1 MTETDPFNLERFV
14 RAQTNTYRQ
23 ALAELDAGHKSTH
36 WMWFIF
42 PQLRGLGQS
51 SMAQQYGISSLDE
64 ARAYLAHPLLGGR
77 LKECAKAIL
86 THRDKSAREIL
97 GSPDDMKL
105 RSCATLFSR
114 AGKAPGIYKEILDAF
129 YSGEPDQRTLDL
141 LGA

>member
-64 ARAYLAHPLLGGR
+64 ARA
-77 LKECAKAIL
+77 CAKAIL